1 MKRTTRI
8 WLTAALLA
16 LILVVGLVACTEDP
30 EVPGTDDGTV
40 QESVPSA
47 ETNEATAE
55 PGETDEPDVTDA
67 PIDVPTEVPTDV
79 PTEAPTEVPTEGENA
94 LVIDFNAVNTK
105 ILKGCFSGPNQT
117 TVTVESDEDGEQ
129 YVSLATSVANATD
142 PYVTFNLRNFLSKA
156 DMDSVVADEFSYIIM
171 KVRQKGCSTGTFNI
185 YYFAGGVAGAT
196 PGMEVSTGF
205 DVSEEDWQYILFDMK
220 GANNWKGKVNG
231 FRMDYMMSAVNE
243 GETLQVAEIRFLN
256 SADDYYKQFDI
267 DWNDKGF
274 DISDEAKAEA
284 DELLNST
291 TKPTTSFDSY
301 EKENAANEDAS
312 LKLWFDHMYTRAP
325 QSGFVV
331 KDTVTYLIQMAK
343 NETEGCQFVLAPESD
358 VTGLKVYITD
368 FTNANGDTLKT
379 DLHWGYYFN
388 ILDEMLIDPLPP
400 VSYTPEEGML
410 DWVNGGN
417 GYGTAIDNLQKYN
430 GFDIKAG
437 QSQSFVIKAT
447 TTADSKPGEYAATL
461 TVVDANGNEIKKAT
475 VFTYVWNF
483 TLDDA
488 SACKTLMDM
497 SAYEVYVT
505 YGDWAAD
512 LSNWRGET
520 LGEVYYNFLLDY
532 RVNCYSLPF
541 ENDDG
546 SFSDSRLLKYLNNPR
561 VQAFQPLG
569 WSKELVPWK
578 VANAYAFLSQQEEW
592 LEKAYFY
599 PVDEPGSV
607 SRLDDINYYGAMLE
621 ENFPGYKLIAPMH
634 VNYATAKGDFFSYVT
649 GAVNV
654 WCPKTFFFNTFAEWF
669 ENQDL
674 YYGTT
679 IQLEEKLDSLRD
691 RFWAEQEG
699 GDEVWWYVT
708 RFPNDPEITL
718 IINTEAVNIRTL
730 FWQQKLYNV
739 DGFLYYL
746 VNHWGNGSD
755 RYWIPSADK
764 WYQGMDA
771 MHEINEAYPY
781 EVYGNGILIYSG
793 VYFAQTDPV
802 ASLRLESVRDGI
814 EDFEYL
820 TMLEEIYGKD
830 VVDAIITKWTT
841 GLGEYSTDTEA
852 FRELRA
858 QLGALLEKA
867 VNEN

>member
-1 MKRTTRI
+1 MKKTIRI
-8 WLTAALLA
+8 WLAVALLA
-16 LILVVGLVACTEDP
+16 LALAVGLVACTSSETPDDSK
-30 EVPGTDDGTV
+30 GTDADTL
-40 QESVPSA
+40 A
-47 ETNEATAE
+47 ETVISDETTLDTAE
-55 PGETDEPDVTDA
+55 PAETLPETDA
-67 PIDVPTEVPTDV
+67 PAETETSDSDVTEA
-79 PTEAPTEVPTEGENA
+79 PTEAPTEEETP
-94 LVIDFNAVNTK
+94 LVIDFNALEPDQ
-105 ILKGCFSGPNQT
+105 LKTCFSGPNQT
-117 TVTVESDEDGEQ
+117 SLSVASDDDGEQ
-129 YVSLATSVANATD
+129 YAVFTTAVDNATD
-142 PYVTFNLRNFLSKA
+142 PFVTFNLKGFLSKA
-156 DMDSVVADEFSYIIM
+156 KMDHVTANDFSYIIL
-171 KVRQKGCSTGTFNI
+171 KVRQIGCSTGTFNL
-185 YYFAGGVAGAT
+185 YYFAGGVSGAT
-196 PGMEVSTGF
+196 PGMEVNCGF
-205 DVSEEDWQYILFDMK
+205 DVSEDNWQYILFDMRN
-220 GANNWKGKVNG
+220 ANNWKGRVTG
-231 FRMDYMMSAVNE
+231 FRMDYMVSAVSA
-243 GETLQVAEIRFLN
+243 GETLQIAEIQFLN
-256 SADDYYKQFDI
+256 SADAYYKQFDI

-274 DISDEAKAEA
+274 DISDEDKAKA
-284 DELLNST
+284 DELLNSVQG
-291 TKPTTSFDSY
+291 PTTAYDSY
-301 EKENAANEDAS
+301 QKENAANEDAS

-325 QSGFVV
+325 LTGFTA
-331 KDTVTYLIQMAK
+331 KEENISYLIQMAK
-343 NETEGCQFVLAPESD
+343 NETEGCQFVLAPGSD

-368 FTNANGDTLKT
+368 FKNANGDTLKT

-388 ILDEMLIDPLPP
+388 ILDEMIIDPLPP

-417 GYGTAIDNLQKYN
+417 GRGEAIDNLQKYN

-437 QSQSFVIKAT
+437 ESQSFIIKAT
-447 TTADSKPGEYAATL
+447 TTADSKAGEYSATL

-483 TLDDA
+483 VLDDA
-488 SACKTLMDM
+488 SSCKTLMDM
-497 SAYEVYVT
+497 SAYEVYMS
-505 YGDWAAD
+505 YFDFGAD
-512 LSNWRGET
+512 LSNWRGEN

-541 ENDDG
+541 DNDDG
-546 SFSDSRLLKYLNNPR
+546 SFSDSRLLEYLNNPR

-578 VANAYAFLSQQEEW
+578 VAEAYNFLSQKEEW

-607 SRLDDINYYGAMLE
+607 SRLDDINYYGQMLQ

-634 VNYATAKGDFFSYVT
+634 VNYATAEGDFFSYVT
-649 GAVNV
+649 GSVNV

-669 ENQDL
+669 DNQDL

-755 RYWIPSADK
+755 RLWIPSADK
-764 WYQGMDA
+764 WYHGMDA
-771 MHEINEAYPY
+771 MHEINESYPY

-802 ASLRLESVRDGI
+802 ASLRLESLRDGI

-820 TMLEEIYGKD
+820 TMLEEVYGKD
-830 VVDAIITKWTT
+830 VVDAIIAKWTT
-841 GLGEYSTDTEA
+841 GLGEYSTDADA

-858 QLGALLEKA
+858 QLGALVEKA
-867 VNEN
+867 VAAQ